1 MRINPLPGE
10 SLQGIPLLVRGY
22 DLAFSSPPS
31 LLRFLQ
37 RPSPSSNLWI
47 LSRGAQTRG
56 SRSPHRRS
64 PGQKNGFFRAWIK
77 RPPAPG
83 LNDQHPCTQE
93 PVETTL
99 SPWSSAKS
107 RTGNSRDGGSCP
119 SSRSIQKTPGDR
131 RLSVSYPGWPQN
143 PVVRP
148 PHPRLHGGIAPGVWL
163 HHPEEGFSPSASP
176 VDLTRRSVSVHRLEP
191 RRGGRG
197 VSSPRGFWLR
207 RVIGAKTAEEGG
219 DSRPA
224 GVFRQRAWRA
234 LSPLHQREGL
244 KAS

>member
-22 DLAFSSPPS
+22 DLAFSRPPS

-99 SPWSSAKS
+99 SLWSSAKS
-107 RTGNSRDGGSCP
+107 RTENSRDGGSCP

-131 RLSVSYPGWPQN
+131 RLSVSYPGLAPQN

-148 PHPRLHGGIAPGVWL
+148 PRLACMAGSLQRVWFIIRRRAS
-163 HHPEEGFSPSASP
+163 PPSASP
-176 VDLTRRSVSVHRLEP
+176 RGSSRGRSVSVHHVLSLAA
-191 RRGGRG
+191 GGRG
-197 VSSPRGFWLR
+197 SGFSSGFLVAPCGR
-207 RVIGAKTAEEGG
+207 RKTAEECG

-224 GVFRQRAWRA
+224 GVFRQRAWRRA
-234 LSPLHQREGL
+234 LSLHQREGG
-244 KAS
+244 

>member
-22 DLAFSSPPS
+22 DLAFSRPPS

-107 RTGNSRDGGSCP
+107 RTENSRDGGSCP

-131 RLSVSYPGWPQN
+131 RLSVSYPGLAPQKTGGSSSS
-143 PVVRP
+143 
-148 PHPRLHGGIAPGVWL
+148 PRLHGGIAPGGMV
-163 HHPEEGFSPSASP
+163 HHPEEGFSPFGVPPWTFTREICIGAS
-176 VDLTRRSVSVHRLEP
+176 RLEP
-191 RRGGRG
+191 RRGRQGECLLLG
-197 VSSPRGFWLR
+197 VSGC
-207 RVIGAKTAEEGG
+207 AA
-219 DSRPA
+219 
-224 GVFRQRAWRA
+224 
-234 LSPLHQREGL
+234 
-244 KAS
+244 

>member
-37 RPSPSSNLWI
+37 RPSPSSNLLI
-47 LSRGAQTRG
+47 LSRGRSNQGLSITAPPL
-56 SRSPHRRS
+56 SRP
-64 PGQKNGFFRAWIK
+64 KNGFFRAWIK

-99 SPWSSAKS
+99 SLWSSAKL
-107 RTGNSRDGGSCP
+107 RTENSRDGGSCP
-119 SSRSIQKTPGDR
+119 SSRSILKTPGDR
-131 RLSVSYPGWPQN
+131 RLSVSYPGLH
-143 PVVRP
+143 P
-148 PHPRLHGGIAPGVWL
+148 PKPGGSSSSPRLHGGIAPGGMV

-176 VDLTRRSVSVHRLEP
+176 RGSSRGRSVSVHHVLSLAA
-191 RRGGRG
+191 GGRG
-197 VSSPRGFWLR
+197 SGFLL
-207 RVIGAKTAEEGG
+207 
-219 DSRPA
+219 
-224 GVFRQRAWRA
+224 GVCGCAV
-234 LSPLHQREGL
+234 
-244 KAS
+244 